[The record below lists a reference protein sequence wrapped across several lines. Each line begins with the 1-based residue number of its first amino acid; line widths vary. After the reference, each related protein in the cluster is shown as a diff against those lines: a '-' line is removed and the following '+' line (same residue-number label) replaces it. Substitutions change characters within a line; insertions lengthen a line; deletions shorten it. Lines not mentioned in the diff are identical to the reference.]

1 MAMAGGR
8 FAAVAGAATV
18 ALVLGVAAGW
28 LAARASTPPPPP
40 PPSYVN
46 PLADAKKGEILVL
59 DNRDG
64 VKDTFRVVEA
74 MDQVV
79 LLAVEKAPPGMPA
92 TVRQWGVARSFWG
105 ALVIL
110 GGDIDEATAEST
122 VRDLVVRSAEPA
134 NLFVASINRTL
145 RCWKISAKHRVWGE
159 MSIWISDELPV
170 HGIARIEDAKGMK
183 CEVSGFSFGE
193 GR

>member
-1 MAMAGGR
+1 MSPPGAGPGGGGRRMAMAGGR

-92 TVRQWGVARSFWG
+92 TG
-105 ALVIL
+105 
-110 GGDIDEATAEST
+110 
-122 VRDLVVRSAEPA
+122 
-134 NLFVASINRTL
+134 
-145 RCWKISAKHRVWGE
+145 
-159 MSIWISDELPV
+159 
-170 HGIARIEDAKGMK
+170 
-183 CEVSGFSFGE
+183 
-193 GR
+193 